1 MRLAALQSDI
11 LRYIVENGYKPG
23 DLLPTI
29 QQLSQELGASVPKV
43 RESMEIARALG
54 LVDVKPGRG
63 TLVNNYTFTP
73 AATLSVL
80 YAIGQAPES
89 FEHLRMLRT
98 AVEVSFWNEAT
109 QKLSRSD
116 HIFLRRLITS
126 ALERLGQQPIQVPVI
141 EHRTF
146 HLTIFKHL
154 DNPFVT
160 GILEAFWE
168 AYEAFGLH
176 LYADLNYH
184 RKVWKYHRQIV
195 DAIERGSIEESR
207 QLFIE
212 HTGLL
217 RHREQPPKPSPRKKR
232 SFFDFE

>member
-11 LRYIVENGYKPG
+11 LRYIVESGYKPG

-29 QQLSQELGASVPKV
+29 QELSQELGASIPKV

-63 TLVNNYTFTP
+63 TLVNDYSFVP
-73 AATLSVL
+73 AATLSAL
-80 YAIGQAPES
+80 YAIGQDQES
-89 FEHLRMLRT
+89 FEHLRLLRT
-98 AVEVSFWNEAT
+98 AIEVSFWDEAT
-109 QKLSRSD
+109 QQLNRVD
-116 HIFLRRLITS
+116 CIDLRRLITS
-126 ALERLGQQPIQVPVI
+126 ALERLGQQPIQVPVA

-154 DNPFVT
+154 ENPFVM

-217 RHREQPPKPSPRKKR
+217 RHREPSPPPSTRR
-232 SFFDFE
+232 RNFFDFE

>member
-11 LRYIVENGYKPG
+11 LRYIVESGYKPG

-29 QQLSQELGASVPKV
+29 QELSQELGASVPKV

-63 TLVNNYTFTP
+63 TQVNEYTFAP
-73 AATLSVL
+73 AATLSAL
-80 YAIGQAPES
+80 YAIGQDRES
-89 FEHLRMLRT
+89 FELLRLLRT
-98 AVEVSFWNEAT
+98 AIEVSFWDEAT
-109 QKLSRSD
+109 QQLNQTD
-116 HIFLRRLITS
+116 CIGLRQLITS
-126 ALERLGQQPIQVPVI
+126 ALERLGQQPIQVPVV

-146 HLTIFKHL
+146 HLTIFKHIK
-154 DNPFVT
+154 NPFVT

-195 DAIERGSIEESR
+195 DAVERGDIEESR
-207 QLFIE
+207 RLFVE
-212 HTGLL
+212 HTGLI
-217 RHREQPPKPSPRKKR
+217 RHREQSPPPPTRR
-232 SFFDFE
+232 RNFFDFE

>member
-1 MRLAALQSDI
+1 VRLAALQSDI
-11 LRYIVENGYKPG
+11 LRYIVESGYKPG

-29 QQLSQELGASVPKV
+29 QELSQELGASVPKV

-63 TLVNNYTFTP
+63 TQVNEYTFVP
-73 AATLSVL
+73 AATLSAL
-80 YAIGQAPES
+80 YAIGQNRES
-89 FEHLRMLRT
+89 FEHLRLLRT
-98 AVEVSFWNEAT
+98 AIEVSFWDEAT
-109 QKLSRSD
+109 QQLNQTD
-116 HIFLRRLITS
+116 CIGLRQLITS
-126 ALERLGQQPIQVPVI
+126 ALERLRQQPIQVPVV
-141 EHRTF
+141 EHRTY
-146 HLTIFKHL
+146 HLTIFKHI
-154 DNPFVT
+154 DNPFVI

-195 DAIERGSIEESR
+195 DAIERGDIEESR

-212 HTGLL
+212 HTGLI
-217 RHREQPPKPSPRKKR
+217 RHREESPPPPTRR
-232 SFFDFE
+232 RNFFDFE